1 MLIVSKYFYASFMFS
16 FIFVLGLNSCKPNP
30 IKGEIP
36 LLQFNFD
43 NDLRTTHVNE
53 LLSHE
58 SIELS
63 ANKGKSSS
71 NAVKVSYVGYEKGSK
86 LVFKQFRLSENL
98 EEATLNYS
106 VKFAEDFKFTK
117 SGKLFGLVPKKK
129 IVAGNKMRPYGWSA
143 RATFKKHGEIASY
156 IYHQNKPKKYGDGMT
171 SAEPVFTP
179 GSYNDVAIY
188 VKLNKPATS
197 KNGVFEIWVDGKL
210 IIQHE
215 GIQYRSV
222 EGPHTLINYFIFTT
236 FHGGSSIG
244 YAPKDKNGNFTTEY
258 AWFDD
263 IKIYK
268 GKHINSLD

>member
-1 MLIVSKYFYASFMFS
+1 MMMTPKLMIMNYIISIILMLN
-16 FIFVLGLNSCKPNP
+16 LTSCKTIAVKTETP
-30 IKGEIP
+30 ILK
-36 LLQFNFD
+36 FNFD
-43 NDLRTTHVNE
+43 DDLNSTKVKE

-58 SIELS
+58 SIELN
-63 ANKGKSSS
+63 ANQGKKSS
-71 NAVKVSYVGYEKGSK
+71 NAVKVSYVGYERGSK

-117 SGKLFGLVPKKK
+117 SGKLLGLVPKKK

-156 IYHQNKPKKYGDGMT
+156 IYHQNKPKKFGDGIT
-171 SAEPVFTP
+171 SAKPVFTP

-188 VKLNKPATS
+188 VKLNKPAAA

-222 EGPHTLINYFIFTT
+222 EGPHTLVNYFIFTT

-244 YAPKDKNGNFTTEY
+244 YAPKDKQGGFTTEY

-263 IKIYK
+263 IEIYK
-268 GKHINSLD
+268 GKHINSLY